1 MESRLVNLVARL
13 GLGMVFALAFAP
25 LAVADEAAAEA
36 AFVRGEYDTAR
47 TELSDS
53 KTADALAFRAR
64 ALLAEAMSGP
74 ADPPE
79 DVLHRALDDA
89 NVALIMDPA
98 HAEGRLQRAIALS
111 LILRPMS
118 TREARKTGWAEEA
131 RDLARG
137 VLEDEPGNVYA
148 HGFLSVWNLEVV
160 NRGGRIGAM
169 IMGAGVSDGR
179 DHYEAAIAAAPD
191 EASVHW
197 QWARA
202 LAALIAFGRGHWL
215 GLGLGKSVQ
224 KLFYL
229 PEAHTDF
236 VFALLAEEWGLI
248 GTLAMIVGFAVL
260 GWRLFVIGRGLEQ
273 RGGCGGQVRAH
284 LGAELA
290 YDVHDAADR
299 AVTALGRARGEV
311 GLQVGVEVVVDV
323 AGRGRRLAR
332 DAGDTVGPVRALVT
346 GPLGEGAEELGGLL
360 GHRPDVRVLLVL
372 GVLGVLGPRRLL
384 AHRAASWR
392 RRDWGGWC
400 GCWSST
406 STKRTR
412 SSPSTTRAPAT
423 RSRESPE
430 GSVSRRR

>member
-1 MESRLVNLVARL
+1 MTRS
-13 GLGMVFALAFAP
+13 VFLAFVLAGLAFAP
-25 LAVADEAAAEA
+25 LAVADETAAEA
-36 AFVRGEYDTAR
+36 AFVRGEYDTAL

-202 LAALIAFGRGHWL
+202 LAALNARKYRDEVL
-215 GLGLGKSVQ
+215 S
-224 KLFYL
+224 
-229 PEAHTDF
+229 
-236 VFALLAEEWGLI
+236 AL
-248 GTLAMIVGFAVL
+248 
-260 GWRLFVIGRGLEQ
+260 
-273 RGGCGGQVRAH
+273 
-284 LGAELA
+284 
-290 YDVHDAADR
+290 DAALAA
-299 AVTALGRARGEV
+299 AV
-311 GLQVGVEVVVDV
+311 DS
-323 AGRGRRLAR
+323 
-332 DAGDTVGPVRALVT
+332 
-346 GPLGEGAEELGGLL
+346 ELE
-360 GHRPDVRVLLVL
+360 RVMQ
-372 GVLGVLGPRRLL
+372 
-384 AHRAASWR
+384 ARAAMLKAEMLRDDR
-392 RRDWGGWC
+392 RAQEIAAGML
-400 GCWSST
+400 
-406 STKRTR
+406 
-412 SSPSTTRAPAT
+412 
-423 RSRESPE
+423 
-430 GSVSRRR
+430 

>member
-36 AFVRGEYDTAR
+36 AFVRGEYDTAL

-98 HAEGRLQRAIALS
+98 HAEGRLQRVIALS

-202 LAALIAFGRGHWL
+202 LAALNARKYRDEVL
-215 GLGLGKSVQ
+215 S
-224 KLFYL
+224 
-229 PEAHTDF
+229 
-236 VFALLAEEWGLI
+236 AL
-248 GTLAMIVGFAVL
+248 
-260 GWRLFVIGRGLEQ
+260 
-273 RGGCGGQVRAH
+273 
-284 LGAELA
+284 
-290 YDVHDAADR
+290 DAALAA
-299 AVTALGRARGEV
+299 AV
-311 GLQVGVEVVVDV
+311 DS
-323 AGRGRRLAR
+323 
-332 DAGDTVGPVRALVT
+332 
-346 GPLGEGAEELGGLL
+346 ELE
-360 GHRPDVRVLLVL
+360 RVMQ
-372 GVLGVLGPRRLL
+372 
-384 AHRAASWR
+384 ARAAMLKAEMLRDDR
-392 RRDWGGWC
+392 RAQEIAAGML
-400 GCWSST
+400 
-406 STKRTR
+406 
-412 SSPSTTRAPAT
+412 
-423 RSRESPE
+423 
-430 GSVSRRR
+430 